1 MPQGSRQRKFALRFK
16 PPRAFRLKGFADML
30 FGLLIT
36 DGVIIAMSVPFGTGL
51 ARLFGNNV
59 GQGTGFL

>member
-1 MPQGSRQRKFALRFK
+1 
-16 PPRAFRLKGFADML
+16 ML